1 MEFVKITIMYNYVI
15 LIMEIVAKVLMSIL
29 KIMIAVFVTT
39 VEYVKAYL
47 VTYETRLTY
56 LSINVHIHY
65 ITYKISNNKEGL
77 GQ

>member
-1 MEFVKITIMYNYVI
+1 
-15 LIMEIVAKVLMSIL
+15 
-29 KIMIAVFVTT
+29 MIAVFVTT
-39 VEYVKAYL
+39 VEYVEAYL